1 MNFPHELIPER
12 NKFTK
17 DVIYTEKLFS
27 GGGLETVKK
36 SEKCGSSVA
45 LRQVIKCDKA
55 IRNIVISLV
64 VVQKL
69 QKSFIT

>member
-1 MNFPHELIPER
+1 MLYIQKSCFLQQ
-12 NKFTK
+12 
-17 DVIYTEKLFS
+17 DL
-27 GGGLETVKK
+27 KK

-55 IRNIVISLV
+55 VRNIVISLV

-69 QKSFIT
+69 QQSFIT